1 MLRPIDIVFPAG
13 SFGAPEETTIRT
25 GAKLG
30 AMVNAQIAQPL
41 TQLGQINLNVRINEA
56 GREIARGGPLWP
68 LVDAQIGG
76 LTVATFVTLVI
87 VPVIYAS
94 RRRI

>member
-1 MLRPIDIVFPAG
+1 LLRPIDIVFPAG

-30 AMVNAQIAQPL
+30 AMVNAQIAQLL
-41 TQLGQINLNVRINEA
+41 TQLGQINLNVRIKA